1 MSTQFCPLG
10 DRRANWSNVIIS
22 PPASKM
28 RARAPAV
35 TLSAQTFS
43 LGTLC
48 IRTSSVID
56 PTTTA
61 VLPSRPP
68 FFMFWANRE
77 MDIGGRLIL
86 LMKSLLRTT
95 LLNLALVLLA
105 RNLYSFTNSL
115 RYTSSLLGSVLR
127 TLRSFLWLMSIP

>member
-1 MSTQFCPLG
+1 MGNENMAQFTDLVKP
-10 DRRANWSNVIIS
+10 
-22 PPASKM
+22 
-28 RARAPAV
+28 
-35 TLSAQTFS
+35 TFS

-105 RNLYSFTNSL
+105 RNLYSCNK
-115 RYTSSLLGSVLR
+115 
-127 TLRSFLWLMSIP
+127 